1 MQDKNEEINSILKKA
16 KSISD
21 KKTVDIF
28 KEHITK
34 KDYVFDLDLSSLNL
48 STEEEDRIICTFLV
62 AL

>member
-21 KKTVDIF
+21 KKTVDII

-34 KDYVFDLDLSSLNL
+34 KDDVFDLDLSSLNL
-48 STEEEDRIICTFLV
+48 SKEEVERIIGVFLV